1 MGGAVKHRR
10 RFPAIAASVRAARGF
25 VDEALPD
32 GFRQTSDDV
41 ALMVSELASNVVQH
55 ALSSFDLAVCGTPR
69 ELMVEVT
76 DFGDGIPAMAS
87 PSPDAT
93 QGRGLRIVDMLSTRW
108 GVSGGPGS
116 GKTVWFVLALPGA
129 DAAAAV
135 GPRSALTAGAA
146 TPPL

>member
-1 MGGAVKHRR
+1 MGGAVTHRR
-10 RFPAIAASVRAARGF
+10 RFPAVAASVAAARGF

-55 ALSSFDLAVCGTPR
+55 ALSSFDLAVCGTAR

-76 DFGDGIPAMAS
+76 DFGDGIPAMAY
-87 PSPDAT
+87 PRPDAT

-116 GKTVWFVLALPGA
+116 GKTVWFVLALPDA
-129 DAAAAV
+129 DAAATV
-135 GPRSALTAGAA
+135 GPRSALAVGAP